1 VKPFSSA
8 QSMSMM
14 ATVCVGRQQA
24 RFYHGT
30 PHPSASL
37 VGRQYWCGER
47 EKRKT
52 HLPLLHNRDNN
63 LAPARAVTRNVP
75 GKRIDV
81 GHKLRL
87 ARLRSSSAHAA
98 AQRNRLARDLALE
111 RPEQQLARVRRV
123 QEVEAGPVDGG

>member
-1 VKPFSSA
+1 
-8 QSMSMM
+8 MSMM
-14 ATVCVGRQQA
+14 ATVCVGRQQG

-30 PHPSASL
+30 PHPSVSL
-37 VGRQYWCGER
+37 VGRLYWSGER
-47 EKRKT
+47 EKKRKT
-52 HLPLLHNRDNN
+52 HLPVLHNRDNN

-87 ARLRSSSAHAA
+87 ARLRSS
-98 AQRNRLARDLALE
+98 LARDLALE

-123 QEVEAGPVDGG
+123 QEVEAGPVYGG

>member
-1 VKPFSSA
+1 
-8 QSMSMM
+8 MSMM

-24 RFYHGT
+24 RFYHRT
-30 PHPSASL
+30 LRPSISP
-37 VGRQYWCGER
+37 VGRRYWSGER
-47 EKRKT
+47 ERRKT

-123 QEVEAGPVDGG
+123 QEVEAGPVYGG